1 MFCAL
6 EVTCLKPLVTQVWPQ
21 FTADEQF
28 IACFGNV
35 FVERVELHR
44 TTRKVT
50 ICLRSAEPLDSGL
63 CGRLLASLQAVFAGY
78 ELTLKN
84 YFNYNAITPEAV
96 GALIE
101 ELKQQGMPVNGFLDK
116 SQPVAFEPD
125 GLVVRVNAGLPILES
140 VQFPRHLAELIQERT
155 GALPV
160 VRMELVGKQ
169 MDAGDL
175 ERRVSEKAPATQFKA
190 KEEVAPFTIDGLDLA
205 PKPAKVFCGK
215 SFKPADLRP
224 LNDLGDGGKVTV
236 WGDVFFSE
244 VKGSR
249 RKIYFTSITDYNGS
263 INLKV
268 LGDDG
273 EDMSKWENIKPGT
286 TLIVRG
292 NYTYDKYE
300 HDYVLLPYDVLQ
312 VERMPRQDTAPEG
325 ARRVELHLHTKSSS
339 MDGFCDSGKI
349 VRLAHRMGH
358 RAIAIT
364 DHGVCQGYPEAMLAA
379 DEIHGEDP
387 GFKLIYGCE
396 AYFVDDMIPAVY
408 GPAAMPLTGSFVVF
422 DTETTGLD
430 ANTEALTEIGAVY
443 VENGKINEDKKFC
456 TFVNPGKP
464 IPARVVELTGIN
476 DAMVADAPT
485 PEQAIRSFKEFC
497 GDNILVAHNA
507 NGFDMLFLRKAGDK
521 AGVDFSNTYLDTLPM
536 AQALF
541 PGLHNYKLD
550 TINKHLEIPPFN
562 HHRAVD
568 DAMALARIFEVMLS
582 DLEEKGMHAVE
593 EINTGL
599 GGNKEVLKKKYY
611 HLIILVQNQIGL
623 KNLYRIVSA
632 AHTQYFFK
640 KPRVP
645 RSLLN
650 QYREGLLL
658 SPACEAGEL
667 YRAIVAGKSHDELLR
682 IADYYDYLE
691 VQPLGNNEF
700 MVRNG
705 QVDSIEA
712 VKNFNRTVIQLGEEL
727 HKPVVATGDVHFQE
741 PEDRVYRAVLQAGN
755 GFKDADNQAPL
766 YYRTTP
772 DMLEQFSYLPQ
783 DKAFE
788 ICVTNPNKIAATIDN
803 NIRAIPRG
811 TYPPSIEGA
820 EDQLRS
826 GTWEHARRD
835 YGDPLPDLLQK
846 RLKKELDSICG
857 HGYAVLY
864 VIAVKLV
871 AFSNAGGY
879 QVGSRGS
886 VGSSAVAHFSGISE
900 VNSMPPHYLCPNC
913 KHSEWID
920 DGVTMDGFDLP
931 DKTCPVCGQPML
943 MDGHD
948 IPFETF
954 LGFYGDKEPDID
966 LNFSGMYQSNVHR
979 YTEELFGKENVF
991 KAGTVSGLQD
1001 KTAYGYVKKYLEE
1014 RGKTVNR
1021 AEENRL
1027 CMGCTGVKRTT
1038 GQHPGGMVVVPS
1050 TFDIYDFCP
1059 IQHPAD
1065 DVKGGL
1071 LTTHFEFKYLHDTLL
1086 KLDELGHDVPTFYKY
1101 FEEYSGI
1108 PIDSV
1113 PMNDPKVY
1121 SLLTSTEALG
1131 VTPEQIGSQTGT
1143 FGIPEMGTNFVRGML
1158 LDAKPKNFSELIQ
1171 ISGLSHGTDVW
1182 TGNAD
1187 ELIRSGTCT
1196 IAEVIGCRDSIML
1209 YLLRKGLEPKMAFDI
1224 MEAVRKGK
1232 VAKGGFKPGW
1242 EEAMR
1247 EHDVPDWYIE
1257 SCRKIKYMFPKA
1269 HAVAY
1274 LMAAIR
1280 LMWFK
1285 VYHPPIFYAVYFTV
1299 RGADIDYEAAVGGVR
1314 VAKEHLR
1321 ENEKIPKEERT
1332 AKDDDALVSL
1342 QLVNE
1347 MLQRGYQFLP
1357 IELGKS
1363 YATKY
1368 VVEDD
1373 KVRPPFTAIRG
1384 LGEAAAVALE
1394 EATMHGQEY
1403 ISVEELQQ
1411 ASGVA
1416 QSVFDKLRDVGA
1428 LGSLPETS
1436 QVDLFSLM

>member
-6 EVTCLKPLVTQVWPQ
+6 EVTCLKPLVTQFWPQ

-96 GALIE
+96 GTLIK

-155 GALPV
+155 GSLPV

-175 ERRVSEKAPATQFKA
+175 ERRVSEKAPAAQFKA

-497 GDNILVAHNA
+497 GDKILVAHNA

-1373 KVRPPFTAIRG
+1373 KVRLPFTAIRG